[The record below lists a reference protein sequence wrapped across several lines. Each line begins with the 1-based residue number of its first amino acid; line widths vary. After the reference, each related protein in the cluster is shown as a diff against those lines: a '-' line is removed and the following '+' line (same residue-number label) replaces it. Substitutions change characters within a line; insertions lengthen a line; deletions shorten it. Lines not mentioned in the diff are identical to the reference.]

1 MILSLQTYFD
11 RNDQKENK
19 RSVLKRPFFNKNFY
33 PLTILVKLSILG
45 VWMNR
50 PLKRWTLFFDDWL
63 SKNSSIMFDTINLT
77 TGTHLSLRYSLV

>member
-19 RSVLKRPFFNKNFY
+19 RSVLKRPFFKKNSY

-45 VWMNR
+45 V
-50 PLKRWTLFFDDWL
+50 
-63 SKNSSIMFDTINLT
+63 
-77 TGTHLSLRYSLV
+77 